1 MLQRQQTDFSLTISC
16 NFVSEEILCEA
27 ALFSTELRLAGRVPA
42 LAEFILS
49 AEDDTES
56 EDADSGLEDAARNER
71 DYLRQRLREELGREP
86 TEQELDEWLRRH
98 TEGY

>member
-1 MLQRQQTDFSLTISC
+1 MLQQQHKTFLLTDPRS
-16 NFVSEEILCEA
+16 FVSA
-27 ALFSTELRLAGRVPA
+27 ATLFAA
-42 LAEFILS
+42 S
-49 AEDDTES
+49 AEDDPETDEK
-56 EDADSGLEDAARNER
+56 DSGLEDAVRTEH